1 MELNAWTLSISPS
14 FGEAPDARFIRS
26 YTWSQTGQ
34 TAKQTNCKTSSLHS
48 AFCLPFAFHCINT
61 MLRINAHACH
71 RPMQQY
77 LALARRSLAT
87 GTTATAGTKRPA
99 ASSAAAAA
107 AAPAPAPPKPPPGG
121 HLFIKAGLPLIL
133 FSVGASYV
141 LKDAI
146 EGKNKE
152 RDAVKGASSKSERQA
167 RMEREQEDMMEKIN
181 RNMAKDFDNTR
192 RIERPEEILERR
204 KMERERRNRWY
215 RRAWRFVTR
224 QQ

>member
-1 MELNAWTLSISPS
+1 
-14 FGEAPDARFIRS
+14 
-26 YTWSQTGQ
+26 
-34 TAKQTNCKTSSLHS
+34 
-48 AFCLPFAFHCINT
+48 
-61 MLRINAHACH
+61 MLRMNAHACH
-71 RPMQQY
+71 RPMQQC
-77 LALARRSLAT
+77 LAVARRSLAT
-87 GTTATAGTKRPA
+87 GTTATAGSKRPA
-99 ASSAAAAA
+99 ASSSSSASAAAA
-107 AAPAPAPPKPPPGG
+107 APPKPPPGG

-152 RDAVKGASSKSERQA
+152 RDAVKGASSISERQA

>member
-1 MELNAWTLSISPS
+1 MFSVFLALP
-14 FGEAPDARFIRS
+14 GS
-26 YTWSQTGQ
+26 YTWNMAQSPAIANQL
-34 TAKQTNCKTSSLHS
+34 ASSLCFSPLHQY
-48 AFCLPFAFHCINT
+48 HDT
-61 MLRINAHACH
+61 MLRMNAHACH
-71 RPMQQY
+71 RPMQPHH
-77 LALARRSLAT
+77 ALARRSLVT

-99 ASSAAAAA
+99 AASSASASTA
-107 AAPAPAPPKPPPGG
+107 APPKPPPGG

-167 RMEREQEDMMEKIN
+167 RMEREQEDMLEKIN
-181 RNMAKDFDNTR
+181 RSMAKDFDNTR

>member
-1 MELNAWTLSISPS
+1 
-14 FGEAPDARFIRS
+14 
-26 YTWSQTGQ
+26 
-34 TAKQTNCKTSSLHS
+34 
-48 AFCLPFAFHCINT
+48 
-61 MLRINAHACH
+61 MLRMNARACH
-71 RPMQQY
+71 RPMQQC
-77 LALARRSLAT
+77 LNLARRSLTA

-99 ASSAAAAA
+99 ADSSASAAAAA
-107 AAPAPAPPKPPPGG
+107 GPPKPPPGG

-167 RMEREQEDMMEKIN
+167 RMEREQEDMLEKIN
-181 RNMAKDFDNTR
+181 RSMAKDFDNTR

>member
-1 MELNAWTLSISPS
+1 MFQRLRCIEQIYLIYATRGTIQQTSSFLFHWFICISP
-14 FGEAPDARFIRS
+14 
-26 YTWSQTGQ
+26 
-34 TAKQTNCKTSSLHS
+34 LH
-48 AFCLPFAFHCINT
+48 CRCIVT
-61 MLRINAHACH
+61 MLRMNARACH
-71 RPMQQY
+71 RPMQQC
-77 LALARRSLAT
+77 LAVARRSLTT

-99 ASSAAAAA
+99 AASSSSASAA
-107 AAPAPAPPKPPPGG
+107 APPKPPPGG

>member
-1 MELNAWTLSISPS
+1 
-14 FGEAPDARFIRS
+14 
-26 YTWSQTGQ
+26 
-34 TAKQTNCKTSSLHS
+34 
-48 AFCLPFAFHCINT
+48 
-61 MLRINAHACH
+61 
-71 RPMQQY
+71 MQQC
-77 LALARRSLAT
+77 LAVARRSLTT

-99 ASSAAAAA
+99 AASSSSASAAA
-107 AAPAPAPPKPPPGG
+107 APPKPPPGG